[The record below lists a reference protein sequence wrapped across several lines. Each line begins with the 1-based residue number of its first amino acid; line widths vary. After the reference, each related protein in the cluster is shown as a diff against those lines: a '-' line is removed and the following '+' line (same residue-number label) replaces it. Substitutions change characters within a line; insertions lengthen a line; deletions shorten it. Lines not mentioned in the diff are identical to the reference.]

1 MTSHEILIWLC
12 FTTKHFHQKL
22 TQKYNNNIY
31 EKYKKRNLL
40 NFNVFLEYLII
51 VCKDTQL
58 EKDLTLPIY
67 SLFIIILSKY

>member
-1 MTSHEILIWLC
+1 MKCI
-12 FTTKHFHQKL
+12 
-22 TQKYNNNIY
+22 
-31 EKYKKRNLL
+31 KRNLL